1 MSTRSYSSVPC
12 RQTAARLMTSSSS
25 SSSSSPPS
33 GFWGGL
39 PPGLDPQLLD
49 SSSSSSS
56 VPLLPPRQVPDAVL
70 RFTTVAYLDSSAY
83 IPFPHKD
90 GIDARAFPTNP
101 ANFKVRVIL
110 IVVCRVECDVFIVTG
125 LGKVKLFLV

>member
-1 MSTRSYSSVPC
+1 
-12 RQTAARLMTSSSS
+12 MTSSSS